1 MRRMD
6 SRNGVLTPN
15 LDANGQKSKAN
26 GQVMDSEWTAN
37 GRRIDIFVQPSG
49 AQFCSFWAL
58 SHLILD
64 IVWLLMPDTQTFTN
78 ISHLS
83 ESDRCELLVKVWVSG
98 IRSQTMSRIR

>member
-6 SRNGVLTPN
+6 SGNRVLTTH
-15 LDANGQKSKAN
+15 LGTNGQKSEAN

-37 GRRIDIFVQPSG
+37 GRRMDIFVQPSG
-49 AQFCSFWAL
+49 AQFCSFWAI

-64 IVWLLMPDTQTFTN
+64 ILWLLMPDKTFTN

-83 ESDRCELLVKVWVSG
+83 ESDRCELLVKVLVSD
-98 IRSQTMSRIR
+98 IRSQTISRIR